1 MTQPEINN
9 KPTTIVAFDASY
21 VLVAIFKSISEA
33 ATLTGTI
40 RQSLIKAAYG
50 DIISVNKRYWR
61 VVPPD
66 FQIEPDDVGHLT
78 LFEFDAAIGENRKI
92 YSTRKMLKNSVM
104 LEREHLVYYPQ
115 VLKSLSEQTNMPPVT
130 MYSLLRM

>member
-1 MTQPEINN
+1 MTQPEVNN
-9 KPTTIVAFDASY
+9 KPTTIVAFDSSY

-33 ATLTGTI
+33 ATLTNTV

-61 VVPPD
+61 AVPTD
-66 FQIEPDDVGHLT
+66 FQIEPDDVGKLT
-78 LFEFDAAIGENRKI
+78 LFEFDAAVGEDRKI

-104 LEREHLVYYPQ
+104 LE
-115 VLKSLSEQTNMPPVT
+115 KSMVRDAGRAFFS
-130 MYSLLRM
+130 YSSADFW

>member
-40 RQSLIKAAYG
+40 RQSLIKAVYG

-78 LFEFDAAIGENRKI
+78 LFEFDAAIGEDRKI

-104 LEREHLVYYPQ
+104 LESEYL
-115 VLKSLSEQTNMPPVT
+115 VLKSNTSK
-130 MYSLLRM
+130 

>member
-1 MTQPEINN
+1 MTQPEVNN

-33 ATLTGTI
+33 ATLTNTV

-61 VVPPD
+61 AVPPD
-66 FQIEPDDVGHLT
+66 VQIEPDDVGKLT
-78 LFEFDAAIGENRKI
+78 LFEFDAAVGGDRKI

-104 LEREHLVYYPQ
+104 LE
-115 VLKSLSEQTNMPPVT
+115 SEYITLNA
-130 MYSLLRM
+130 SK

>member
-1 MTQPEINN
+1 MTQTEANN
-9 KPTTIVAFDASY
+9 TPTTIVAFDASY
-21 VLVAIFKSISEA
+21 LLVAIFRSISEA
-33 ATLTGTI
+33 ATLTGAI

-66 FQIEPDDVGHLT
+66 FQIEPDDIGKLT
-78 LFEFDAAIGENRKI
+78 LFEFDAEIGEDRKI

-104 LEREHLVYYPQ
+104 LESEY
-115 VLKSLSEQTNMPPVT
+115 LSIINNKK
-130 MYSLLRM
+130 

>member
-1 MTQPEINN
+1 MTQQEINN
-9 KPTTIVAFDASY
+9 NPTTIVAFDASY

-33 ATLTGTI
+33 ATLTGAI

-66 FQIEPDDVGHLT
+66 IQIEPDDIGKLS
-78 LFEFDAAIGENRKI
+78 LFEFDAEIGEDRKI
-92 YSTRKMLKNSVM
+92 YGTRKMQKSSVM
-104 LEREHLVYYPQ
+104 LESEYQILQ
-115 VLKSLSEQTNMPPVT
+115 NNKKS
-130 MYSLLRM
+130 

>member
-1 MTQPEINN
+1 MTQPGINN

-50 DIISVNKRYWR
+50 NIISVNKRYWR

-78 LFEFDAAIGENRKI
+78 LFEFDAAIGEDRKI

-104 LEREHLVYYPQ
+104 LESEYL
-115 VLKSLSEQTNMPPVT
+115 VLKSNTSK
-130 MYSLLRM
+130 

>member
-33 ATLTGTI
+33 ATLIGTI

-78 LFEFDAAIGENRKI
+78 LFEFDTAIGEDRKI

-104 LEREHLVYYPQ
+104 LESEYL
-115 VLKSLSEQTNMPPVT
+115 VLKSNTSK
-130 MYSLLRM
+130 

>member
-92 YSTRKMLKNSVM
+92 YSTCKMLKNSVM
-104 LEREHLVYYPQ
+104 LESEYL
-115 VLKSLSEQTNMPPVT
+115 VLKSNTSK
-130 MYSLLRM
+130 

>member
-1 MTQPEINN
+1 MTQPEVNN
-9 KPTTIVAFDASY
+9 KPTTIVAFDSSY

-33 ATLTGTI
+33 AALTNTV

-61 VVPPD
+61 AVPPD
-66 FQIEPDDVGHLT
+66 IQIEPDDVGKLT
-78 LFEFDAAIGENRKI
+78 LFEFDAVVGEDRKI

-104 LEREHLVYYPQ
+104 LE
-115 VLKSLSEQTNMPPVT
+115 SEYIALQAAQGKNK
-130 MYSLLRM
+130 